1 MRVGKFVAIAF
12 ASLALVAVEAEA
24 RRLGG
29 GKSFG
34 RQSSTVTERSATPA
48 PAPQGQSA
56 APAQQVQPSAARPSP
71 GAQPAQP
78 ARSRWM
84 APLAGLAA
92 GLGLAALANYLGF
105 GEGLASLM
113 LVLLLA
119 FAAIVVVRLILSRR
133 APARPA
139 LQTGYAASGVGT
151 EATVRYSP
159 LPEQDARS
167 GAAMPTPVIQPAA
180 VASSSSHTQVPA
192 DFDVEGFVRNAKVQ
206 FVRLQAAF
214 DGGDLNDLREF
225 TAPEMFAELKMQ
237 IDERKAAENRTDV
250 VKLDAELL
258 GIESGPVDHL
268 ASVRFTGLIRES
280 EGAPAQPFDEVW
292 NLTKPADGGSGW
304 VLAGI
309 QQLG

>member
-1 MRVGKFVAIAF
+1 MRFGKFLAIAF

-34 RQSSTVTERSATPA
+34 RQSSGVTQRSATPA
-48 PAPQGQSA
+48 PT
-56 APAQQVQPSAARPSP
+56 QQAQPSAATPTP
-71 GAQPAQP
+71 GAQP
-78 ARSRWM
+78 ARSRWL
-84 APLAGLAA
+84 APIAGLAA
-92 GLGLAALANYLGF
+92 GLGLAALANHLGF

-159 LPEQDARS
+159 LPEQAERP
-167 GAAMPTPVIQPAA
+167 GTGMPAPVVQPAA
-180 VASSSSHTQVPA
+180 VASSGQWQVPA
-192 DFDVEGFVRNAKVQ
+192 DFDAEGFVRNAKVQ

-214 DGGDLNDLREF
+214 DAGDLNDLREF

-237 IDERKAAENRTDV
+237 IDERKEAENRTDV

-258 GIESGPVDHL
+258 GIESGPADHL

-280 EGAPAQPFDEVW
+280 ESSPAQPFDEVW
-292 NLTKPADGGSGW
+292 NLTKPANGGSGW